1 MDAKTEKK
9 FIENFKQYNPDATLL
24 LITHRTSLLTL
35 VDKVI
40 VIDQGKI
47 VGSGSVEGF
56 LKATKPGNTESL
68 KSKSSSTGPAITDP
82 ITS

>member
-1 MDAKTEKK
+1 MDEKTEKK
-9 FIENFKQYNPDATLL
+9 FIDNFKQYNPHATLL

-56 LKATKPGNTESL
+56 LKATKSGTLSL
-68 KSKSSSTGPAITDP
+68 QAVNLHRPDP
-82 ITS
+82 Q